1 LHARLLACAGIAAA
15 LLGLAALAG
24 SARAAG
30 APASARLQAV
40 LAPNDTFFA
49 DWSWPAQE
57 TGLQQAWDATLGDPS
72 IAIAILDTG
81 VSPVA
86 DLQDALLPGVDL
98 VNGDDD
104 ASDDNGHG
112 TQVASVAAARTNNG
126 VGIAGVCGRC
136 SILPVKVLR
145 ADGSGSS
152 ATVAQGV
159 AWAVDHGARVVNLS
173 AAGPSDDPGLD
184 AAIADAVARGVVVV
198 LAAGNAGT
206 TDPAAGGYP
215 AAAAAT
221 AIRVGAVDRFGALYG
236 WSNHGPWVDVAAP
249 GALATALPD
258 GSFSLG
264 AQGTSLAA
272 PLVAG
277 VAGLL
282 LSYRPTLAPAEVK
295 ALLTTSGAVAPGLD
309 VSSGRIANAASALAS
324 LGWVPPKQVQA
335 AAPAAVKKQVAKKTR
350 PARR

>member
-1 LHARLLACAGIAAA
+1 MYARLLACATTAAA
-15 LLGLAALAG
+15 LLALPGAAQ
-24 SARAAG
+24 AAS
-30 APASARLQAV
+30 PRLQAV
-40 LAPNDTFFA
+40 LAPNDAYFPV
-49 DWSWPAQE
+49 WSWPAQE

-86 DLQDALLPGVDL
+86 DLQGALLPGVDL

-112 TQVASVAAARTNNG
+112 TQVASVAAARINNG

-136 SILPVKVLR
+136 SILPVKVLA

-152 ATVAQGV
+152 ATVARGI

-173 AAGPSDDPGLD
+173 AAGPSDDPTLD

-198 LAAGNAGT
+198 LAAGNAGSS
-206 TDPAAGGYP
+206 DPAAGGYP

-221 AIRVGAVDRFGALYG
+221 AIRVGGVDRFGALYG
-236 WSNHGPWVDVAAP
+236 WSNRGTWVDVAAP

-258 GSFSLG
+258 GTFALG

-272 PLVAG
+272 PVVAG
-277 VAGLL
+277 IAGLL
-282 LSYRPTLAPAEVK
+282 LSYRPTLAPDAVK
-295 ALLTTSGAVAPGLD
+295 TLVTTTGTATSGLD
-309 VSSGRIANAASALAS
+309 VGSGRVVDAAAALTA
-324 LGWVPPKQVQA
+324 LGWSAPMPVATVAK
-335 AAPAAVKKQVAKKTR
+335 APAKQPSRLTR
-350 PARR
+350 KRR